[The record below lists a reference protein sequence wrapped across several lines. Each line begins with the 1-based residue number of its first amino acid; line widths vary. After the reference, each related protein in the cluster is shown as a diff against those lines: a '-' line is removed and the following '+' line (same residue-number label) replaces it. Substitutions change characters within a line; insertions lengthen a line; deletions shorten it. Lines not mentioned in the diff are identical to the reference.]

1 MKAYIQ
7 VKQVGKRKCSIEKMP
22 VDFPT
27 PPASV
32 QELIEAVV
40 CWQVKEYNE
49 RLQQS
54 EMLKYLTSEEMEGKA
69 AAGKVG
75 FEANYNGRPAAETEA
90 IINALQSYE
99 DGIFR
104 IFLDDAEPWRIILLR
119 PTERRI
125 YTYLYPADNAV
136 RKTLVTA
143 I

>member
-22 VDFPT
+22 IDFPT

-54 EMLKYLTSEEMEGKA
+54 EMLTADRLWKPKPSSMLCNRMKTESSASFWTMRNSE
-69 AAGKVG
+69 
-75 FEANYNGRPAAETEA
+75 NYPPPSN
-90 IINALQSYE
+90 
-99 DGIFR
+99 
-104 IFLDDAEPWRIILLR
+104 
-119 PTERRI
+119 
-125 YTYLYPADNAV
+125 
-136 RKTLVTA
+136 
-143 I
+143 

>member
-22 VDFPT
+22 IDFPT

-40 CWQVKEYNE
+40 CWQV
-49 RLQQS
+49 QS
-54 EMLKYLTSEEMEGKA
+54 EMLKYLTCEEMEDKA

-75 FEANYNGRPAAETEA
+75 FEANYNGRPAVETEA

-104 IFLDDAEPWRIILLR
+104 IFLDDAELGELSSSVQLK
-119 PTERRI
+119 EES
-125 YTYLYPADNAV
+125 
-136 RKTLVTA
+136 TLTFIRLA
-143 I
+143 MLSGRLW

>member
-54 EMLKYLTSEEMEGKA
+54 EMLKYLTCEEMEDKA
-69 AAGKVG
+69 AAGKVASKQTITADRLRKPKPSSTLCNLMKTESSAS
-75 FEANYNGRPAAETEA
+75 FWTMRNSENYPPPSN
-90 IINALQSYE
+90 
-99 DGIFR
+99 
-104 IFLDDAEPWRIILLR
+104 
-119 PTERRI
+119 
-125 YTYLYPADNAV
+125 
-136 RKTLVTA
+136 
-143 I
+143 

>member
-54 EMLKYLTSEEMEGKA
+54 EMLKYLTSEEMEDKA
-69 AAGKVG
+69 TAGKVG

-90 IINALQSYE
+90 IINALQSSASFWSMRNSE
-99 DGIFR
+99 N
-104 IFLDDAEPWRIILLR
+104 
-119 PTERRI
+119 
-125 YTYLYPADNAV
+125 YPPPSN
-136 RKTLVTA
+136 
-143 I
+143 

>member
-1 MKAYIQ
+1 
-7 VKQVGKRKCSIEKMP
+7 MP
-22 VDFPT
+22 IDFPT
-27 PPASV
+27 PASV

-54 EMLKYLTSEEMEGKA
+54 EMLKYLTCEEMEDKA

-75 FEANYNGRPAAETEA
+75 FEANYNGRPAVETEA

-104 IFLDDAEPWRIILLR
+104 IFLDDAELGELSSSVQLK
-119 PTERRI
+119 EES
-125 YTYLYPADNAV
+125 
-136 RKTLVTA
+136 TLTFIRLA
-143 I
+143 MLSGRLW

>member
-54 EMLKYLTSEEMEGKA
+54 EMLKYLTSEEMEASKQTITA
-69 AAGKVG
+69 DRLRKPKLSSTLYNHMKTESSAS
-75 FEANYNGRPAAETEA
+75 FWTMRNLENYPPPSN
-90 IINALQSYE
+90 
-99 DGIFR
+99 
-104 IFLDDAEPWRIILLR
+104 
-119 PTERRI
+119 
-125 YTYLYPADNAV
+125 
-136 RKTLVTA
+136 
-143 I
+143 

>member
-22 VDFPT
+22 IDFPT

-54 EMLKYLTSEEMEGKA
+54 EMLKYLTCEEMEDKA

-75 FEANYNGRPAAETEA
+75 FEANYNGRPAAEAEA
-90 IINALQSYE
+90 IILRRRNLPHLS
-99 DGIFR
+99 GR
-104 IFLDDAEPWRIILLR
+104 CGTRRIILLR

-125 YTYLYPADNAV
+125 YTYLYPAGNAV

>member
-7 VKQVGKRKCSIEKMP
+7 VKQVGKRKCSIEKTP

-54 EMLKYLTSEEMEGKA
+54 EMLKYLTSEEMEDKA

-75 FEANYNGRPAAETEA
+75 FEANYNGRPAAEAEA

-104 IFLDDAEPWRIILLR
+104 IFLDD
-119 PTERRI
+119 TE
-125 YTYLYPADNAV
+125 LGELSSSV
-136 RKTLVTA
+136 QLKEESTLTFIRLA
-143 I
+143 MLSGRLW

>member
-22 VDFPT
+22 IDFPT

-40 CWQVKEYNE
+40 CWQ
-49 RLQQS
+49 QS
-54 EMLKYLTSEEMEGKA
+54 EMLKYLTCEEMEDKA

-75 FEANYNGRPAAETEA
+75 FEANYNGRPAVETEA

-104 IFLDDAEPWRIILLR
+104 IFLDDAELGELSSSVQLK
-119 PTERRI
+119 EES
-125 YTYLYPADNAV
+125 
-136 RKTLVTA
+136 TLTFIRLA
-143 I
+143 MLSGRLW

>member
-1 MKAYIQ
+1 
-7 VKQVGKRKCSIEKMP
+7 MP

-32 QELIEAVV
+32 QELIEAIV

-54 EMLKYLTSEEMEGKA
+54 EMLKYLTSEEMEDKA

-99 DGIFR
+99 DGILPHLSGR
-104 IFLDDAEPWRIILLR
+104 CGTWRIILLR

-125 YTYLYPADNAV
+125 YTYLYPG
-136 RKTLVTA
+136 
-143 I
+143 

>member
-22 VDFPT
+22 IDFPT

-54 EMLKYLTSEEMEGKA
+54 EMLKYLTCEEMEDKA

-75 FEANYNGRPAAETEA
+75 FEANYNGRPAVESFFFK
-90 IINALQSYE
+90 Q
-99 DGIFR
+99 
-104 IFLDDAEPWRIILLR
+104 
-119 PTERRI
+119 
-125 YTYLYPADNAV
+125 
-136 RKTLVTA
+136 KTAYDISACLVGSASRSSTPCA
-143 I
+143 AFTGCAWDTLI

>member
-54 EMLKYLTSEEMEGKA
+54 EMLKYLTSEEMEDKA

-75 FEANYNGRPAAETEA
+75 FEANYSGRPKLSSTLYNHMKTESSA
-90 IINALQSYE
+90 SFWTMRNLE
-99 DGIFR
+99 N
-104 IFLDDAEPWRIILLR
+104 
-119 PTERRI
+119 
-125 YTYLYPADNAV
+125 YPPPSN
-136 RKTLVTA
+136 
-143 I
+143 

>member
-54 EMLKYLTSEEMEGKA
+54 EMLKYLTSEEMEDKA
-69 AAGKVG
+69 ATGKVG
-75 FEANYNGRPAAETEA
+75 FEANYNGRPAAEAED

-104 IFLDDAEPWRIILLR
+104 IFLDDAELGELSSSVQLK
-119 PTERRI
+119 EES
-125 YTYLYPADNAV
+125 
-136 RKTLVTA
+136 TLTFIRLA
-143 I
+143 MLSGRLW

>member
-22 VDFPT
+22 IDFPT

-54 EMLKYLTSEEMEGKA
+54 EMLKYLTCEEMEDKA

-75 FEANYNGRPAAETEA
+75 FEANYNGRPAVETEPSSMLC
-90 IINALQSYE
+90 N
-99 DGIFR
+99 R
-104 IFLDDAEPWRIILLR
+104 MK
-119 PTERRI
+119 TESSASFWTMRNSEN
-125 YTYLYPADNAV
+125 YPPPSN
-136 RKTLVTA
+136 
-143 I
+143 

>member
-22 VDFPT
+22 IDFPT

-54 EMLKYLTSEEMEGKA
+54 EMLKYLTCEEMEDKA

-75 FEANYNGRPAAETEA
+75 FEANYNGRPAVETEA

-99 DGIFR
+99 DGIF
-104 IFLDDAEPWRIILLR
+104 LLR

-125 YTYLYPADNAV
+125 YTYLYPAGNAV

>member
-1 MKAYIQ
+1 
-7 VKQVGKRKCSIEKMP
+7 MP

-54 EMLKYLTSEEMEGKA
+54 EMLKYLTSEEMEDKA

-90 IINALQSYE
+90 IINALQSYK
-99 DGIFR
+99 
-104 IFLDDAEPWRIILLR
+104 
-119 PTERRI
+119 TESSASFWTMRN
-125 YTYLYPADNAV
+125 LENYPPPSN
-136 RKTLVTA
+136 
-143 I
+143 

>member
-32 QELIEAVV
+32 QELIEA
-40 CWQVKEYNE
+40 E
-49 RLQQS
+49 
-54 EMLKYLTSEEMEGKA
+54 SEEMEGKA

-104 IFLDDAEPWRIILLR
+104 IFLDDAELGELSSSVQLK
-119 PTERRI
+119 EES
-125 YTYLYPADNAV
+125 
-136 RKTLVTA
+136 TLTF
-143 I
+143 IRLTMLSGRLW

>member
-22 VDFPT
+22 VAFPT

-54 EMLKYLTSEEMEGKA
+54 EC
-69 AAGKVG
+69 
-75 FEANYNGRPAAETEA
+75 
-90 IINALQSYE
+90 
-99 DGIFR
+99 
-104 IFLDDAEPWRIILLR
+104 
-119 PTERRI
+119 
-125 YTYLYPADNAV
+125 
-136 RKTLVTA
+136 
-143 I
+143 

>member
-22 VDFPT
+22 IDFPT

-54 EMLKYLTSEEMEGKA
+54 EMLKYLTSEEMEDKA
-69 AAGKVG
+69 AASKVG
-75 FEANYNGRPAAETEA
+75 FEANYNGRPAAETESSTLY
-90 IINALQSYE
+90 NHMK
-99 DGIFR
+99 
-104 IFLDDAEPWRIILLR
+104 
-119 PTERRI
+119 TESSASFWTMRN
-125 YTYLYPADNAV
+125 LENYPPPSN
-136 RKTLVTA
+136 
-143 I
+143 

>member
-7 VKQVGKRKCSIEKMP
+7 VKQVGKRKCSIEKIP

-40 CWQVKEYNE
+40 CWQVREYNE

-54 EMLKYLTSEEMEGKA
+54 EMLKYLTCEEMDDKA

-90 IINALQSYE
+90 IVNALQSYE

-104 IFLDDAEPWRIILLR
+104 IFIDD
-119 PTERRI
+119 TEAGGLSSPVVLKEE
-125 YTYLYPADNAV
+125 T
-136 RKTLVTA
+136 TLTF
-143 I
+143 IRLTMLSGRLW

>member
-22 VDFPT
+22 IDFPT

-54 EMLKYLTSEEMEGKA
+54 EMLKYLTCEEMEDKA

-75 FEANYNGRPAAETEA
+75 FEANYNADRLRKPKPSSTLAILRRRNLPHLSGRCGT
-90 IINALQSYE
+90 
-99 DGIFR
+99 R
-104 IFLDDAEPWRIILLR
+104 RIILLR

-125 YTYLYPADNAV
+125 YTYLYPAGNAV

>member
-1 MKAYIQ
+1 
-7 VKQVGKRKCSIEKMP
+7 
-22 VDFPT
+22 
-27 PPASV
+27 
-32 QELIEAVV
+32 
-40 CWQVKEYNE
+40 
-49 RLQQS
+49 
-54 EMLKYLTSEEMEGKA
+54 MLKYLTGEEMEDKA

-75 FEANYNGRPAAETEA
+75 FEANYNGRPAAEAED

-104 IFLDDAEPWRIILLR
+104 IFLDDAELGGIILLR

-125 YTYLYPADNAV
+125 YTYLYPAGNAV